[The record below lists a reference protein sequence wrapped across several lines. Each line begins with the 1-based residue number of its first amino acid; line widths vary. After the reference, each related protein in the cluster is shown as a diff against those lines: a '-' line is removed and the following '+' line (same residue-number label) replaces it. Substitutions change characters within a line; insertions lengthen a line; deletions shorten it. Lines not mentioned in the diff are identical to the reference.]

1 MKSLTKPGL
10 RGDVSLLVEDGKF
23 TFSVQSL
30 SVCSGPCLT
39 KQEAFSAV
47 FGAIQEWEA
56 SITSETVALTPSLPL
71 APCPGREVG
80 NGAGAPILRRLLDK
94 FGMMTNRQLKDRLG
108 LDEVNL
114 TVFSNALA
122 GRGSRLAR
130 VMIAYGLNEPPSKLW
145 PSLSEKTR
153 TTDDEVFSLLSLT
166 VADRDF
172 RGRENLGGQP

>member
-1 MKSLTKPGL
+1 MKSFTKPGL

-30 SVCSGPCLT
+30 SVCSGPCRT

-47 FGAIQEWEA
+47 FRAIQEWEA
-56 SITSETVALTPSLPL
+56 SITSETEMVTPSLSQS
-71 APCPGREVG
+71 PCPGREVG

-94 FGMMTNRQLKDRLG
+94 FGMMTNRKLKDRLA
-108 LDEVNL
+108 LDEVKL
-114 TVFSNALA
+114 SVFSNALA

-130 VMIAYGLNEPPSKLW
+130 VMIAYALDEPPSKLW

-153 TTDDEVFSLLSLT
+153 AADDQIYLGAFTD
-166 VADRDF
+166 
-172 RGRENLGGQP
+172 RGG